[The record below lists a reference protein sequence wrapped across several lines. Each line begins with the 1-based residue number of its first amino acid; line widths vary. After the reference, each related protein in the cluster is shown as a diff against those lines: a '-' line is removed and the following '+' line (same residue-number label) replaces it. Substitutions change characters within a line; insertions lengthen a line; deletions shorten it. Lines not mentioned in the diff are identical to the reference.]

1 MGQKVHPKGF
11 RLGTVRTWDSRWF
24 SRKQFPRLLR
34 EDTRIREFLL
44 RTLREAGV
52 AGVDIERSGNAVTI
66 VIRSAKPGFIIGRAG
81 AGAEELKRKINERF
95 FKGTT
100 TNLQVNIVEVPRA
113 SLSAPIVAEQA
124 AMDIE
129 KRLPAR
135 RIMKQVIDRVQ
146 KSGAQGVKITLAG
159 RLGGAE
165 ISRHETLLW
174 GKIPLHNLRAD
185 IDYANAVA
193 HTIYGTIGVKV
204 WIYRGEVFEKEKE
217 GSPSGDRPTT

>member
-11 RLGTVRTWDSRWF
+11 RLSTIRTWDSRWF
-24 SRKQFPRLLR
+24 SRRQFPKLLR
-34 EDTRIREFLL
+34 EDVRMREFLL

-52 AGVDIERSGNAVTI
+52 AGVEIERSGNAVTVI
-66 VIRSAKPGFIIGRAG
+66 IRSAKPGFIIGRAG
-81 AGAEELKRKINERF
+81 AGAEELKKKIYDRF
-95 FKGTT
+95 LAGTT

-146 KSGAQGVKITLAG
+146 KSGAQGVKIALAG

-165 ISRHETLLW
+165 IARHETLLW

-185 IDYANAVA
+185 IDFASATA
-193 HTIYGTIGVKV
+193 RTIYGTIGVKV
-204 WIYRGEVFEKEKE
+204 WIYRGEVFDKEK
-217 GSPSGDRPTT
+217 GS